1 MKNNHWRSFKKGMS
15 WFLTFAIAIGSQG
28 TGLSAATLDYGQDY
42 QVSVSSDVDT
52 SQTQQIPASDGEG
65 DTTQVED
72 SSASGSDVEDTS
84 KVEDISIPDSEEDP
98 AQVEDV
104 STSDS
109 EEAASQV
116 EDSSAQD
123 SEGNTSQ
130 IEDVF
135 TDGDGVLV
143 DNHEETADTTF
154 LDAPAD
160 VKEGTIQ
167 YQIEEARKAGST
179 TLNLSLDNSFPATV
193 EENLLI
199 PRGME
204 IVLDLNGHTL
214 TVDKSSAEAGKD
226 TNNITVYGQLT
237 LKNGSLSGSASSAGN
252 ENTRGVFV
260 CYGGRLIL
268 GEGSQI
274 TGYSASGRGG
284 GVYVSDGAGLSMN
297 GGRIYDNCSG
307 ISGGGVWIYRTSNL
321 SYENGAITGNKAA
334 LNGGGVYIQK
344 DDSETITWGSGIAIT
359 ENHADHNGG
368 GLYIHSVS
376 DVGNE
381 LIFDGLTI
389 SQNTAGVSG
398 GGVQI
403 QEPVHFT
410 MVSGEVSYN
419 QAVTHGGG
427 LYLNS
432 TDKKPAQASLTGG
445 TIQGN
450 TLTDDVFNYYES
462 ETHLGGG
469 MWISNYAN
477 VVLSGVQILDNE
489 TVGAGGGIAMGNYC
503 QVQIREGTLVHGN
516 KSWYHGGGIYGI
528 YTNVEMTGG
537 EISDNR
543 ATGGSTPHGGGFFLN
558 AGKLIASG
566 GSICRNFAGA
576 YGGGGF
582 ISTTILSGDVT
593 VTDNKANSHGGGIFG
608 SVTMSDLARI
618 QGNTSGYGG
627 GVNGNLVMNGGF
639 VCGNTV
645 SGWNG
650 GGGAAGTVTLN
661 EGEISGNYSAG
672 VGGGV
677 RGTLYMNGGV
687 IKHNTANGSGG
698 ALYGAGTI
706 SGGEITNNQSAST
719 GGCVYLGENGRN
731 LIITGDVQIHNN
743 RAARGGAV
751 SLVGGTVQ
759 ISGGVISENHADVYG
774 GGVYVWTSNTLNP
787 EITIEKEAVISDNQA
802 PGSGTVPG
810 GQDLYVAA
818 TLTVNNGSNPVYF
831 TPVVSLSSAD
841 QMASATGTPGIA

>member
-42 QVSVSSDVDT
+42 QVSVNSDVEDT
-52 SQTQQIPASDGEG
+52 TQVEDISASGSNADTFNAGQIPASDSEG

-72 SSASGSDVEDTS
+72 
-84 KVEDISIPDSEEDP
+84 ISTPGNDEDP
-98 AQVEDV
+98 AQMEDI
-104 STSDS
+104 STSGREGDIS
-109 EEAASQV
+109 RV

-179 TLNLSLDNSFPATV
+179 TLTISLDDSFPATV

-321 SYENGAITGNKAA
+321 SYENGTITGNKAA

-344 DDSETITWGSGIAIT
+344 DDSETITWGSGIAVT
-359 ENHADHNGG
+359 ENHADRNGG

-398 GGVQI
+398 GGIQVQD
-403 QEPVHFT
+403 PVHFT
-410 MVSGEVSYN
+410 M
-419 QAVTHGGG
+419 
-427 LYLNS
+427 
-432 TDKKPAQASLTGG
+432 AS
-445 TIQGN
+445 
-450 TLTDDVFNYYES
+450 
-462 ETHLGGG
+462 
-469 MWISNYAN
+469 
-477 VVLSGVQILDNE
+477 
-489 TVGAGGGIAMGNYC
+489 GAG
-503 QVQIREGTLVHGN
+503 
-516 KSWYHGGGIYGI
+516 
-528 YTNVEMTGG
+528 
-537 EISDNR
+537 
-543 ATGGSTPHGGGFFLN
+543 
-558 AGKLIASG
+558 
-566 GSICRNFAGA
+566 
-576 YGGGGF
+576 
-582 ISTTILSGDVT
+582 IL
-593 VTDNKANSHGGGIFG
+593 
-608 SVTMSDLARI
+608 
-618 QGNTSGYGG
+618 
-627 GVNGNLVMNGGF
+627 
-639 VCGNTV
+639 
-645 SGWNG
+645 
-650 GGGAAGTVTLN
+650 
-661 EGEISGNYSAG
+661 
-672 VGGGV
+672 
-677 RGTLYMNGGV
+677 
-687 IKHNTANGSGG
+687 
-698 ALYGAGTI
+698 
-706 SGGEITNNQSAST
+706 
-719 GGCVYLGENGRN
+719 
-731 LIITGDVQIHNN
+731 
-743 RAARGGAV
+743 
-751 SLVGGTVQ
+751 
-759 ISGGVISENHADVYG
+759 
-774 GGVYVWTSNTLNP
+774 
-787 EITIEKEAVISDNQA
+787 
-802 PGSGTVPG
+802 
-810 GQDLYVAA
+810 
-818 TLTVNNGSNPVYF
+818 
-831 TPVVSLSSAD
+831 
-841 QMASATGTPGIA
+841 